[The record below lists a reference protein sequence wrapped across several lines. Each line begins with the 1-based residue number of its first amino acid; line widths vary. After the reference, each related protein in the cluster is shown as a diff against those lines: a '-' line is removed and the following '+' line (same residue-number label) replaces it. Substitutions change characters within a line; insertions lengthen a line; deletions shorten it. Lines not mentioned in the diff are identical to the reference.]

1 MHELLCKN
9 SAKYRQDRQ
18 RLARDFKV
26 GEAGLAAAI
35 TATIVP
41 YLGGSSIVAAPAVAI
56 TLTMI
61 SRASLSTW
69 CSQRGD
75 ARKLAEDQHRE
86 AMAEYEKARARHK
99 VDMATYEK
107 ALAEIEAGQGIDF
120 RPLEEE
126 HVKST
131 ERLRKIRRHRRP
143 ADDEQ

>member
-41 YLGGSSIVAAPAVAI
+41 YLGGSSVVVAPAVAV

-61 SRASLSTW
+61 GRASLSTW

-75 ARKLAEDQHRE
+75 ARRLAEGRHRE
-86 AMAEYEKARARHK
+86 AMGEYEKAQARHK
-99 VDMATYEK
+99 ADVAAYEK
-107 ALAEIEAGQGIDF
+107 ALAEFKASRVKPLAPFPEAQEF
-120 RPLEEE
+120 
-126 HVKST
+126 T
-131 ERLRKIRRHRRP
+131 RRRRRP
-143 ADDEQ
+143 IQGAARD